1 MEPKVIKNT
10 FIHFIEI
17 YDEKT
22 KLKDFIK
29 MIKFEYAGFTTN
41 FEDSNYIKFNIDLDE
56 NHIYYNE
63 IIEFYTTKNSKFP
76 SISCEYPLYPN
87 KVNNIYIDLD
97 FEKEEKSNEKNISI
111 EMIYQ
116 TINKE
121 LLPNSIIYDNK
132 EISCFD
138 TFQNK
143 FRKRIGL
150 INVKPNKLSFIK
162 DIYEQYPDF
171 KFDNEMFI

>member
-1 MEPKVIKNT
+1 
-10 FIHFIEI
+10 
-17 YDEKT
+17 
-22 KLKDFIK
+22 
-29 MIKFEYAGFTTN
+29 
-41 FEDSNYIKFNIDLDE
+41 
-56 NHIYYNE
+56 
-63 IIEFYTTKNSKFP
+63 
-76 SISCEYPLYPN
+76 
-87 KVNNIYIDLD
+87 
-97 FEKEEKSNEKNISI
+97 
-111 EMIYQ
+111 MIYQ